1 MELSTSSNIFDT
13 GIKEKDLEG
22 EDMRRVALNEQEGK
36 IRCLEERV
44 EEVEEEIRKIK
55 QALGIKE
62 NIKIKKSRINEEYG
76 QGI

>member
-1 MELSTSSNIFDT
+1 MKMELSTSSNIFDT

-55 QALGIKE
+55 
-62 NIKIKKSRINEEYG
+62 
-76 QGI
+76 